1 MPMSTEDAK
10 APPAAGPEANGQ
22 AAAIPREDVPCA
34 GCGPTVS
41 AGSRALGV
49 LAILFGLGFIIMGAD
64 LATGGALAKLIG
76 LPDDR
81 D

>member
-1 MPMSTEDAK
+1 M
-10 APPAAGPEANGQ
+10 AAGPAANGR
-22 AAAIPREDVPCA
+22 APGPLPPREDVPCA
-34 GCGPTVS
+34 DCGPTVS
-41 AGSRALGV
+41 AGNRAMGV
-49 LAILFGLGFIIMGAD
+49 LAILFGLGFIVKGAD